1 MVRASESYRA
11 VLRGEVYMFSAFLGA
26 YVFVVLT
33 VITLLIIKSRGNA
46 THVPVEVRE
55 VKEEACTLRIAVE

>member
-1 MVRASESYRA
+1 MARAFESYRA

-33 VITLLIIKSRGNA
+33 VLILLIIKSRRTA

-55 VKEEACTLRIAVE
+55 VKEEACALRITVE